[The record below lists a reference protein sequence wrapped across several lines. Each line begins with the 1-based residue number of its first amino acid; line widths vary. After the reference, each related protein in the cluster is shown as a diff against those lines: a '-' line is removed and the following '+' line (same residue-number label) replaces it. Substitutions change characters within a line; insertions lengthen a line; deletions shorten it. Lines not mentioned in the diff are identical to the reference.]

1 MHDDQHYL
9 QQAVALALARQNVES
24 GGRPFGAL
32 LVRDGQVLARAVN
45 EIHLSQDPT
54 AHAELQVIRSASRQ
68 LGPRLDGC
76 VVYASGQPCPMCLA
90 AMHLCGVSRVVFA
103 ASNADGEPF
112 GLSSAAVY
120 QQMSLPLTEQ
130 RLPIVHCPQQ
140 EMADIYARWQA
151 RQVAF

>member
-9 QQAVALALARQNVES
+9 QQAVALARQNVEN

-54 AHAELQVIRSASRQ
+54 AHAELQAIRSASRQ

-103 ASNADGEPF
+103 ASNAEGEPF

-120 QQMSLPLTEQ
+120 QQMSLPLAEQ
-130 RLPIVHCPQQ
+130 RLPIVHCPQ
-140 EMADIYARWQA
+140 EDMVDIYARWQA
-151 RQVAF
+151 RQVAL

>member
-9 QQAVALALARQNVES
+9 QQAVALARQNVEN

-32 LVRDGQVLARAVN
+32 LVRDGQVLARSVN

-54 AHAELQVIRSASRQ
+54 AHAELQAIRSASRQ

-90 AMHLCGVSRVVFA
+90 AMHQCGVSRVVFA
-103 ASNADGEPF
+103 ASNAEGEPF

-120 QQMSLPLTEQ
+120 LQMSLPLAEQ
-130 RLPIVHCPQQ
+130 RLPIVHCPQE

-151 RQVAF
+151 RQVAL